1 MRTALPPPSP
11 LLIKAG
17 VSFVSLLVQEG
28 LGVVRFTNAVQF
40 ERRNSP

>member
-1 MRTALPPPSP
+1 MRTALPPTSP

-17 VSFVSLLVQEG
+17 VPFVPLPVQEG
-28 LGVVRFTNAVQF
+28 LGVVRFTNAVQL